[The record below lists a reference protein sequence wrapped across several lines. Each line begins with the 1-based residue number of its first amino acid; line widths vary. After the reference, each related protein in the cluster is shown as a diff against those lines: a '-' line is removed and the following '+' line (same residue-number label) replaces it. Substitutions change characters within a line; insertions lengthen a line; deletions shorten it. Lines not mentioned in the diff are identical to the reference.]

1 MDTFLMVAFLVAVV
15 AFVAGTRSDQIMA
28 TLGPMFGVKST
39 SDTLDLASVQNVY
52 RELKANYDG
61 KLDKTALVDGAS
73 RGMVAAAGDR
83 YTVFMDK
90 KESDEFNKDLSGQ
103 VSGIGAEIGVRN
115 GKATIIRVLS
125 DSPAEKSG
133 VLANDIIVAINDEVV
148 DTNDPSLIAAK
159 IRGEADTTV
168 KVSFK
173 RGNDLKEFS
182 IVRATVSD
190 ASVRWKVVD
199 GVGIMTMTRFD
210 SDTGALAR
218 KAAEEFK
225 AQQVKGVVLDLRD
238 NGGGYLDQAKAVA
251 SLWLNDKLVVTEKTG
266 DRVTDQLRS
275 DSNPVLEGV
284 KTIVLIN
291 GGSASASEIVAGA
304 LQDNGAA
311 TLVGEKTFGKG
322 SVQKLITLAD
332 GRQLK
337 VTIAKWYTP
346 KNKNITKQGIAPDK
360 EVKLTSEDMD
370 AGRDPQLDTV
380 KGMF

>member
-1 MDTFLMVAFLVAVV
+1 MDTFLMALLLVAVV
-15 AFVAGTRSDQIMA
+15 GFVAGTRSDQILGV
-28 TLGPMFGVKST
+28 LGPVFGVNT
-39 SDTLDLASVQNVY
+39 ASDSLDFSSVESVY

-61 KLDKTALVDGAS
+61 KLDKTALIDGAS

-115 GKATIIRVLS
+115 DKPTIIRVLS
-125 DSPAEKSG
+125 ESPAEKAG
-133 VLANDIIVAINDEVV
+133 VMGGDVIVGINDEVV
-148 DTNDPSLIAAK
+148 DTNDPSLIASK
-159 IRGEADTTV
+159 IRGEAGTTV

-173 RGNDLKEFS
+173 RGSELKEFS
-182 IVRATVSD
+182 IIRANVSD
-190 ASVRWKVVD
+190 TSVRWKVVD
-199 GVGIMTMTRFD
+199 DVGVITMTRFD
-210 SDTGALAR
+210 TDTGELAR

-225 AQQVKGVVLDLRD
+225 SQGVKGVILDLRD

-251 SLWLNDKLVVTEKTG
+251 SIWLDNKVVVTEKTG
-266 DRVTDQLRS
+266 DKVTDTLKS
-275 DSNPVLEGV
+275 DSNPVLNGV
-284 KTIVLIN
+284 KTVVLIN

-322 SVQKLITLAD
+322 SVQKLISLAD

-346 KNKNITKQGIAPDK
+346 KDKNITKQGIAPDK
-360 EVKLTSEDMD
+360 EVKLTSDDMN
-370 AGRDPQLDTV
+370 ASRDPQLDAAN
-380 KGMF
+380 GMF